1 MFYEYRKAK
10 DPVAATDLHLPWRL
24 RISTPHPQAAELG
37 CCVCRASRTRGRGQ
51 ERRRGGRRAAAV
63 AGAGRPRAVGL
74 HAARWGVGAL
84 PAGDPSWCGGGLGQ
98 HHAPPHAGPHRLAV
112 PPADSARGRARM
124 VDADQVAAVVSS
136 TRAGGQRGEG
146 ARRPSALGL
155 LRFRKEDADA
165 CRACA
170 QPNLICL
177 SFLFWGAAKPL
188 WGLWLHILVISL
200 LLVVGRGAIAGAWRA
215 GKRTEVTACW
225 QC

>member
-1 MFYEYRKAK
+1 M
-10 DPVAATDLHLPWRL
+10 DLHLPWRL
-24 RISTPHPQAAELG
+24 RISNPHPQAAELG
-37 CCVCRASRTRGRGQ
+37 CCVCRASRTHGRGQ
-51 ERRRGGRRAAAV
+51 ERRRGGRRDAAV

-84 PAGDPSWCGGGLGQ
+84 PAGVPCHGRGRRGDGCAVEEAAAARIQAAVAGGGGGGGGQ

-112 PPADSARGRARM
+112 PPADSAPCRARM
-124 VDADQVAAVVSS
+124 VDADQVAAIVSS

-177 SFLFWGAAKPL
+177 SFLF
-188 WGLWLHILVISL
+188 
-200 LLVVGRGAIAGAWRA
+200 
-215 GKRTEVTACW
+215 
-225 QC
+225 

>member
-1 MFYEYRKAK
+1 V
-10 DPVAATDLHLPWRL
+10 VAAALRRWLAQDVLEWLGSTLLAGASVLSLPA
-24 RISTPHPQAAELG
+24 IQAG
-37 CCVCRASRTRGRGQ
+37 
-51 ERRRGGRRAAAV
+51 V
-63 AGAGRPRAVGL
+63 AG
-74 HAARWGVGAL
+74 
-84 PAGDPSWCGGGLGQ
+84 GQ

-112 PPADSARGRARM
+112 PPADSARGRTRM

-177 SFLFWGAAKPL
+177 SFLF
-188 WGLWLHILVISL
+188 
-200 LLVVGRGAIAGAWRA
+200 
-215 GKRTEVTACW
+215 
-225 QC
+225 